1 MASMTDSADDDG
13 SSLPDCPRCG
23 TPVSQVTMRGPFE
36 RIATPCGCSIA
47 PGALEGATRPTTES
61 E

>member
-1 MASMTDSADDDG
+1 MTDSADDG
-13 SSLPDCPRCG
+13 PPLPDCPRCG
-23 TPVSQVTMRGPFE
+23 TPVSQVTMRGPFD

-47 PGALEGATRPTTES
+47 PGALEGPTSPTTES

>member
-1 MASMTDSADDDG
+1 MASMTDSADDG
-13 SSLPDCPRCG
+13 PPLPDCPRCG

-47 PGALEGATRPTTES
+47 PGALEGPTSPTTES